1 MGEHQS
7 YFIFRQRHRVFITLG
22 DIMHL
27 DELYTTIRCRTLAE
41 LLLRM
46 GKALGATHVL
56 PKQQQRHLQQI
67 RKGHFLPDAV
77 GNPLDFK

>member
-1 MGEHQS
+1 M
-7 YFIFRQRHRVFITLG
+7 FIALG
-22 DIMHL
+22 DITHL
-27 DELYTTIRCRTLAE
+27 DELYTIRCRTLVE

-56 PKQQQRHLQQI
+56 PKQQQGHRQQI